1 MKRRAIRGWLLGAIV
16 ALMAAFAGSAYAI
29 DFYEIQVYSVD
40 TAEQYHLQ
48 LELHS
53 NTVTTAT
60 GTAAREAM
68 RPYEIHETLEATYGL
83 LPHLE
88 LGQYFATARLES
100 GNYEYAGSRTK
111 LHFGLND
118 PERSLIAVGGNIE
131 LDYMRRAAEEN
142 PLTLELRPILET
154 HLGRLWLI
162 GNFAFEKPFSGPET
176 HRGVTFAPSGEVTYQ
191 FFSWLTP
198 ALEYY
203 GDMGPVQSLP
213 GVQRQQHFVVPAVN
227 FDLMPRLELNLGVGF
242 GVTRESNGVFTKSI
256 IGWTF

>member
-1 MKRRAIRGWLLGAIV
+1 MKRWKIGGLLLGAVVLIT
-16 ALMAAFAGSAYAI
+16 ALAGEARAI
-29 DFYEIQVYSVD
+29 DFYEIQVYSVE
-40 TAEQYHLQ
+40 TAEQYQLQ

-60 GTAAREAM
+60 GSAAREAL
-68 RPYEIHETLEATYGL
+68 RPYEIHETLELTYGL

-111 LHFGLND
+111 LHFGFND

-154 HLGRLWLI
+154 HVGRLWLI
-162 GNFAFEKPFSGPET
+162 GNFAFEKPFSGPGT
-176 HRGVTFAPSGEVTYQ
+176 HSGVTFAPSGQASYQ
-191 FFSWLTP
+191 LFSWVAP

-203 GDMGPVQSLP
+203 GDMGPVKSLP
-213 GVQRQQHFVVPAVN
+213 GVQRQQHFVVPALN
-227 FDLMPRLELNLGVGF
+227 FDLLPRLELNLGVGF
-242 GVTRESNGVFTKSI
+242 GVTRESQGVFTKSI